1 MQIIRIFNVRHLAIA
16 LTVLIGLASCLDKP
30 SKGEMAI
37 NLEQGK
43 AVHSNDTLSF
53 GNFTI
58 GEPISEGNL
67 QVFLIH
73 GQEELGKKAY
83 TILSTAMDDKKVTV
97 KETGD
102 VNQLSISNNG
112 DSHVFIHTGDI
123 VKGGKQDR
131 TIAQDVIIAPGAKN
145 VPLESF
151 CVEQGRWQK
160 REGEELSRF
169 GSNDKMLSSR
179 KLKMAARYEK
189 NQGKVWQNV
198 QEEQTQLNENIS
210 IINGYDVAVEDTVS
224 ETSLQLTLESDELK
238 KAKKKMEQK
247 FVSILK
253 DNETAIG
260 YAYAINGEIYGVDI
274 YNNKKLFNAL
284 WDKIAESIM
293 TESVSNRNE
302 EDLKSANKSDV
313 VLFMEA
319 IDTKDRK
326 KSTQEIN
333 EATALEILENEKE
346 DVVFSTIDKRENKWI
361 HNNYMKKD
369 KESMERNEN
378 GLNILNQRRT
388 RN

>member
-1 MQIIRIFNVRHLAIA
+1 MQIIRIFDVRILAIA
-16 LTVLIGLASCLDKP
+16 LTFLITLTSCQDRA
-30 SKGEMAI
+30 SKGQIAM
-37 NLEQGK
+37 NLEHK
-43 AVHSNDTLSF
+43 IEESSNDTLSF

-58 GEPISEGNL
+58 GEPVSEGNL

-73 GQEELGKKAY
+73 GQEELGNKAY
-83 TILSTAMDDKKVTV
+83 TILSTAMDDKKVIV

-112 DSHVFIHTGDI
+112 DSYVFIHTGDI

-151 CVEQGRWQK
+151 CVEQGRWQQ
-160 REGEELSRF
+160 REGENVSQF

-210 IINGYDVAVEDTVS
+210 VINGYDVAVEDAVS
-224 ETSLQLTLESDELK
+224 ETSLQLTLENKELK
-238 KAKKKMEQK
+238 KAKKEMEQK
-247 FVSILK
+247 FISILK

-284 WDKIAESIM
+284 WGKIAESIM
-293 TESVSNRNE
+293 TESVSNRSD
-302 EDLKSANKSDV
+302 EDLKSATTSDV
-313 VLFMEA
+313 TRFMEA
-319 IDTKDRK
+319 INTKDRK
-326 KSTQEIN
+326 KSTQVIN

-346 DVVFSTIDKRENKWI
+346 DVVFSTIDKQENKWI

-369 KESMERNEN
+369 EEANEYN
-378 GLNILNQRRT
+378 KTQLNSLNQRRV